1 MKDVLRELYNGEIYP
16 AEQIEIETAEY
27 RAAATAYSNAR
38 QAFKEKLPRELVSE
52 FEKLKDYEDDY
63 GNESDFITFRK
74 GFQLGMQLAVAGLE
88 KDRLN
93 EALKEE

>member
-74 GFQLGMQLAVAGLE
+74 GFQLGMQPAVAGLE
-88 KDRLN
+88 KDRLD

>member
-16 AEQIEIETAEY
+16 AEQIEIETAE
-27 RAAATAYSNAR
+27 TAYSDAR
-38 QAFKEKLPRELVSE
+38 QAFKDKLPRELVSE